1 MERGPPSSVQFQA
14 TTRTLNVGR
23 LDPVRLGPRAMPCRF
38 RRATL
43 PSKPVM
49 DPSPSPS
56 SEPEARALD
65 GVPVS
70 RPGDLSSAPPVI
82 APPPAATLPRSPQ
95 VGLPPQRPPQPP
107 RPPAS
112 GGGGWKWA
120 AIGFGAAFVV
130 VAVCLVGL
138 MVAKSDLDWSH
149 HHATRSPGASELR
162 ETLIR
167 DADTEDK
174 VAVIDLQGVISGE
187 ILSEIG
193 ASLVDLVADQLE
205 RAAVEGVAA
214 VVLKVDSP
222 GGEVLASDEIYLL
235 IDKFQKEHDIPVVA
249 SMGSLAASGGYYVS
263 APCRW
268 IVANEL
274 TMTGSIGVIFHNY
287 NYRGLMD
294 KVGVRPD
301 ITKSGKLKD
310 MASGEKSPEEVLPEE
325 RAILQGMI
333 NESFAKFK
341 DVIRSGR
348 NQAAELNQKDGI
360 SDGRRLAANWTEY
373 ADGRILSGQQALDL
387 GLVDELGNFEV
398 AFQRALKLS
407 GLEQARLVA
416 YQPQFRFPGFLSL
429 LGQARAG
436 AAAPVKVDLGLPLQ
450 SRLPEGRLYFLSPL
464 HLR

>member
-1 MERGPPSSVQFQA
+1 
-14 TTRTLNVGR
+14 
-23 LDPVRLGPRAMPCRF
+23 
-38 RRATL
+38 
-43 PSKPVM
+43 M
-49 DPSPSPS
+49 DSSPSPS
-56 SEPEARALD
+56 SEPVARALE
-65 GVPVS
+65 GVPAS
-70 RPGDLSSAPPVI
+70 RPGDPVSTPPVI
-82 APPPAATLPRSPQ
+82 APPGPSIPPRSPHD
-95 VGLPPQRPPQPP
+95 GPSSQRPPQPP
-107 RPPAS
+107 VPPRPPAARG

-120 AIGFGAAFVV
+120 AIGLG
-130 VAVCLVGL
+130 VALVLVTVCLVGW
-138 MVAKSDLDWSH
+138 MVAKSDLNWSH
-149 HHATRSPGASELR
+149 HHATRSPGASELH

-187 ILSEIG
+187 ILSDIG

-235 IDKFQKEHDIPVVA
+235 IDKFQKEHEIPVVA

-301 ITKSGKLKD
+301 VTKSGKLKD
-310 MASGEKSPEEVLPEE
+310 MASGEKSPDEVLPEE

-348 NQAAELNQKDGI
+348 NHAAELNQKDGVA
-360 SDGRRLAANWTEY
+360 DGRRLAANWTEY

-398 AFQRALKLS
+398 AFQRALKLA
-407 GLEQARLVA
+407 GVEQARLVS
-416 YQPQFRFPGFLSL
+416 YQPQYRFPGFLSL

-436 AAAPVKVDLGLPLQ
+436 AAAPVRVDLGLPLS
-450 SRLPEGRLYFLSPL
+450 SRLPEGRLYFMSPL